1 MTFMKWSLITLNEF
15 RTIKLCPAPFPSYI
29 GCVIAKSS
37 TELQSRHLGKVGT
50 VLPCPQK
57 VFACLFIYFKQ
68 MTPLTSKSLQTN
80 GNCSS
85 PAGISAS
92 CSFAPID

>member
-1 MTFMKWSLITLNEF
+1 MKL
-15 RTIKLCPAPFPSYI
+15 RPALFQSYI
-29 GCVIAKSS
+29 SCVIAKSS
-37 TELQSRHLGKVGT
+37 SEFQSRHLGEGVSFFSST
-50 VLPCPQK
+50 K
-57 VFACLFIYFKQ
+57 VFASLFIYFKQ

>member
-1 MTFMKWSLITLNEF
+1 MQLRFGVTL
-15 RTIKLCPAPFPSYI
+15 A
-29 GCVIAKSS
+29 A
-37 TELQSRHLGKVGT
+37 ELQNLLLNYKVMFEKWF
-50 VLPCPQK
+50 CSSSHHK
-57 VFACLFIYFKQ
+57 NEKKKLFIYFKQ

>member
-1 MTFMKWSLITLNEF
+1 MQLRFGVTL
-15 RTIKLCPAPFPSYI
+15 A
-29 GCVIAKSS
+29 A
-37 TELQSRHLGKVGT
+37 ELQNLLLNYKVMFEKRFCSSSHHKNDCT
-50 VLPCPQK
+50 
-57 VFACLFIYFKQ
+57 FIYLFIYFKQ

>member
-1 MTFMKWSLITLNEF
+1 MTFIKQSLITLIEIGM
-15 RTIKLCPAPFPSYI
+15 IKLCTALFPSYI
-29 GCVIAKSS
+29 ACVIAKCFP
-37 TELQSRHLGKVGT
+37 ELQSRHLGKVDT
-50 VLPCPQK
+50 ILPLPQK
-57 VFACLFIYFKQ
+57 VLACLFIYFKQ
-68 MTPLTSKSLQTN
+68 MTRLNSKSLQTN